1 MKRTRSFGSLFPVR
15 KMVKYEEK
23 PKNKLSLNMLDVQ
36 TVVFFKLLY
45 RVQDLKQYLLHLK
58 MRKRNIQMD
67 QNNI

>member
-23 PKNKLSLNMLDVQ
+23 PKNKLSLNMLDVE

-45 RVQDLKQYLLHLK
+45 RVQDLKQYLIHLK
-58 MRKRNIQMD
+58 ILK
-67 QNNI
+67 

>member
-36 TVVFFKLLY
+36 TVVFLNYYY

-58 MRKRNIQMD
+58 MQKRNIQMD

>member
-23 PKNKLSLNMLDVQ
+23 PKNKLSLNMLDVE

-45 RVQDLKQYLLHLK
+45 RVQDLKQYLIHLK
-58 MRKRNIQMD
+58 IQK
-67 QNNI
+67 